1 VEDLE
6 ALWALIGEEGKAED
20 ERELEGISEEI
31 ERLAQRVQALELE
44 GLLDGEYDDDPA
56 LVTLRAGAGGDD
68 SCDFAEMLFR
78 MYGMWAERER
88 LKLEV
93 THEHRGERAGFQSL
107 TFRISGRHPYGLL
120 KAERG
125 THRLV
130 RISPFDNTRRR
141 HTSFV
146 GVDVIPEL
154 GDDAKVE
161 VDEKDIKM
169 DVFRASSAGGQHVNK
184 TSSAVRLTHEP
195 TGIVV
200 SCQNERSQYL
210 NRQTALRQLKSKLVA
225 LMLELKKERIEDL
238 RGVQTDIT
246 WGTQIRSYF
255 LHPYQLVKDLRTDY
269 ETSSAQRVLDGEL
282 TPFIW
287 AGLKWLREQR
297 ELQQSPAP

>member
-1 VEDLE
+1 M
-6 ALWALIGEEGKAED
+6 AEEGQAED
-20 ERELEGISEEI
+20 EAELASIAEEI
-31 ERLAQRVQALELE
+31 QRVGGRIQVLELE

-68 SCDFAEMLFR
+68 SCDFVEMLFR

-88 LKLEV
+88 LKIEV
-93 THEHRGERAGFQSL
+93 THEHRGERAGIQSL
-107 TFRISGRHPYGLL
+107 TFRARGRHAYGLL
-120 KAERG
+120 KAEKG

-154 GDDAKVE
+154 AEDVDVE
-161 VDEKDIKM
+161 IEEKEIKM

-184 TSSAVRLTHEP
+184 TSSAVRLTHLP

-200 SCQNERSQYL
+200 SCQNERSQHL
-210 NRQTALRQLKSKLVA
+210 NRQTALRHLKSRLMA

-246 WGTQIRSYF
+246 WGTQIRSYV
-255 LHPYQLVKDLRTDY
+255 LQPYQLVKDLRTEY

-287 AGLKWLREQR
+287 AGLKWLRQQR
-297 ELQQSPAP
+297 EQQA